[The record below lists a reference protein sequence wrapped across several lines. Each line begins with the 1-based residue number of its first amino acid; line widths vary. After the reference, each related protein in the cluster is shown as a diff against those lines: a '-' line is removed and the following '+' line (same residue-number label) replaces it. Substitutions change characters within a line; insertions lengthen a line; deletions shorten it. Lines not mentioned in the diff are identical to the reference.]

1 MCVPINVVFIFISI
15 SISMYSFDCYA
26 IDLCRTHANSN
37 RYPGTH
43 LTFICFQRIASTP
56 ILEKKPFS
64 LSLKM
69 ASRRLVSSLI
79 RSSIRQS
86 SSKPSIIAWTVSLI
100 LQPQSP
106 PHQLRLRLRR
116 RRRFTAKLIN
126 FCFLV
131 SYLFAF
137 IDLQLM
143 SSFFSLKI
151 DLVDEVVEL
160 VYKVLLK
167 PFMVPDSIM
176 VGLYGLLLLCF
187 FLFVC
192 YIQGS

>member
-79 RSSIRQS
+79 RPSIRQS
-86 SSKPSIIAWTVSLI
+86 SSKPSIIAWTALLI

-116 RRRFTAKLIN
+116 RRRFTAKGVIGRVCQVIGAIVDIRFEEGLPPILIA
-126 FCFLV
+126 L
-131 SYLFAF
+131 
-137 IDLQLM
+137 
-143 SSFFSLKI
+143 
-151 DLVDEVVEL
+151 EVL
-160 VYKVLLK
+160 KVLWELRTENHCVHW
-167 PFMVPDSIM
+167 FATNE
-176 VGLYGLLLLCF
+176 LF
-187 FLFVC
+187 FFP
-192 YIQGS
+192 